1 MEKGFHSN
9 RLVIDAISN
18 SQELIYYLIMYT
30 YFLNKSFLEIKTS
43 TDSITRP
50 NITDIMDIT
59 EKSPWG
65 RTLRNPPQCGCVQ
78 VNMQLQ
84 HSLAPLILSLVDWYI
99 YIYISIYFYIFLNP
113 LTDCLSNPPLKTWV
127 VFFST
132 EIHLIHK
139 IILCMFFYMSIFIW
153 FFVSRGPVTKMFSES
168 SFCCHCS
175 YLLSTFFYTLHDNET
190 QIHSISSAWQEVSL
204 KKYTGNTPQNVCEEV
219 AHRLQTPAHSGPSAD
234 LCTSINQ

>member
-1 MEKGFHSN
+1 
-9 RLVIDAISN
+9 
-18 SQELIYYLIMYT
+18 MYT
-30 YFLNKSFLEIKTS
+30 YFLNKSFLKRKTS
-43 TDSITRP
+43 TGSITWP

-59 EKSPWG
+59 KKSPWG

-99 YIYISIYFYIFLNP
+99 YLYIFFFFSIYFYIFLNP

-153 FFVSRGPVTKMFSES
+153 FFVSRGPVTKNVFREL
-168 SFCCHCS
+168 FLF
-175 YLLSTFFYTLHDNET
+175 LLSLLLLIKYLFYTLCMTTRHKYIAYHLHD
-190 QIHSISSAWQEVSL
+190 
-204 KKYTGNTPQNVCEEV
+204 KKFN
-219 AHRLQTPAHSGPSAD
+219 
-234 LCTSINQ
+234 

>member
-99 YIYISIYFYIFLNP
+99 YIYFHIFLYIFKPFNRLFVKSPTKNVGCF
-113 LTDCLSNPPLKTWV
+113 LLHWNTSDSQNHTLY
-127 VFFST
+127 VFLHEHF
-132 EIHLIHK
+132 HM
-139 IILCMFFYMSIFIW
+139 ILCIEGSGYKNVFRELF
-153 FFVSRGPVTKMFSES
+153 
-168 SFCCHCS
+168 
-175 YLLSTFFYTLHDNET
+175 LLSLLLLIKYLFYTLHDNET
-190 QIHSISSAWQEVSL
+190 QIHSISSAWQEVPL